1 MADNILRNIKKQ
13 NKKKVLVAVKE
24 RMAKAVPA
32 KGEYT
37 EAVGRRKTAVA
48 RVRLYAAKKNEILIN
63 GISAEEYFK
72 APDFVRTAGESLGIE
87 ENKEKYS
94 VSAFVKGGGI
104 SAQAEAVRLGVA
116 RCLAEINPELRPS
129 LKAKGFMKRD
139 PRAVERKKFGLLKAR
154 KAPTWVKR

>member
-13 NKKKVLVAVKE
+13 NKKKVLVTVKE

-37 EAVGRRKTAVA
+37 EAVGRRKTAIA
-48 RVRLYAAKKNEILIN
+48 RVRLYAAKKNEILVN

-94 VSAFVKGGGI
+94 NEFKTYF
-104 SAQAEAVRLGVA
+104 
-116 RCLAEINPELRPS
+116 RCNSRPEFRRKIKE
-129 LKAKGFMKRD
+129 LK
-139 PRAVERKKFGLLKAR
+139 KKYKI
-154 KAPTWVKR
+154 